1 MDILY
6 KILAT
11 VLIAII
17 PIVTGFLCDLI
28 YRAAQNAKEKTED
41 ARIAR
46 LIDEIGAGVR
56 TAVSYVNQTFVDELK
71 KSGVF
76 GEDEEYAKD
85 AFEQAFTKTIEIISE
100 EAVLYIEDT
109 FGDIREYLEAKIEEA
124 VHDEKRW

>member
-1 MDILY
+1 MEIFWKL
-6 KILAT
+6 LAA
-11 VLIAII
+11 VLTAAV
-17 PIVTGFLCDLI
+17 PVLTDFLCDLI
-28 YRAAQNAKEKTED
+28 YRAAQNAKEKTEN